1 MEPATRNVDS
11 ASPLPLFRP
20 EVLAARQ
27 NFHGEVLLI
36 RPFSLSFLCL
46 IGIGIAA
53 VTVGFFSLAPYTPTA
68 RVQGDVSF
76 DTSRDAGPSRSHLTA
91 SFYVPAAMASR
102 IQAGSRLALHCFRC
116 SHDAR
121 LRGIVVGVSP
131 IQPSVGSVSNTLARP
146 GPLRKVTVAV
156 SPGNWPPAIAE
167 RLQPGAKLEA
177 EFPLTPKPL
186 IRSLIRPAG
195 S

>member
-68 RVQGDVSF
+68 KVQGDVSF
-76 DTSRDAGPSRSHLTA
+76 DSSRDAGHSRSHLTA
-91 SFYVPAAMASR
+91 TFYVPAAFTGR
-102 IQAGSRLALHCFRC
+102 IQADSRLVLHCFRC
-116 SHDAR
+116 SHGAT
-121 LRGIVVGVSP
+121 LRGIVIGVSP
-131 IQPSVGSVSNTLARP
+131 VQPSVGSVSSTLARS
-146 GPLRKVTVAV
+146 GPLRKVTVALSPV
-156 SPGNWPPAIAE
+156 SLPPASAE
-167 RLQPGAKLEA
+167 PLQPGAKLEA
-177 EFPLTPKPL
+177 EFPLTPRPL
-186 IRSLIRPAG
+186 IRSLIGPAG